1 MNIIPV
7 SLLKSTFHIRI
18 KQINSGGK
26 HRLVTGTCFTI
37 NVDNRQYI
45 ITARHLFMDKDN
57 HDDYWEFLGDTIDI
71 KFNKRW
77 NSIPITI
84 IGHCTQKIDISV
96 LTAQIQIPL
105 LGGYE
110 FPTDKNAIW
119 YGDEMFF
126 LGFPH
131 QREAD
136 IGANIPFPILKSAKV
151 SEGNPDYLLLDGHN
165 NSGFSGGPVVYKK
178 SQLISPKEGGLS
190 MRSGPNPLLFAGVV
204 SGYIPEE
211 IKGDLVQTGIGV
223 KSEVNSG
230 MMLVYRIEHALALIH
245 QNPIGIEGVE
255 KLVEDEKLT
264 RFKNLGE

>member
-1 MNIIPV
+1 MNIVPL

-18 KQINSGGK
+18 KQTNSSGK
-26 HRLVTGTCFTI
+26 NRLASGTCFTI

-45 ITARHLFMDKDN
+45 ITARHLFIDKDKYN
-57 HDDYWEFLGDTIDI
+57 DYWKFLGDSIDI

-84 IGHCTQKIDISV
+84 VGHCMQEIDISV
-96 LTAQIQIPL
+96 LTAQIQVPL

-110 FPTDKNAIW
+110 FPTQTNQIW
-119 YGDEMFF
+119 YGDEMYF

-131 QREAD
+131 GREANV
-136 IGANIPFPILKSAKV
+136 GYNIPFPILKSAKV
-151 SEGNPDYLLLDGHN
+151 SEGNRDYLLLDGHN
-165 NSGFSGGPVVYKK
+165 NSGFSGGPVIYK
-178 SQLISPKEGGLS
+178 QPLLIESKDGAIAIRGGA
-190 MRSGPNPLLFAGVV
+190 NPLLFAGVV

-230 MMLVYRIEHALALIH
+230 MMLVYRIEHALTLIH
-245 QNPIGIEGVE
+245 QNPIGIEGIE
-255 KLVEDEKLT
+255 KLVEDEQPP